1 MMVSSLAF
9 PHISGAQAEKLGEVY
24 FPTSARSAE
33 AQAHFLRGVKYLHS
47 FGFEEAVESFQAA
60 YAIEPDFALAYWGE
74 TLSRN
79 DPLQV
84 QQDLD
89 SPRKVLAR
97 LGDTPTL
104 SAAKAPTDLE
114 KGFLS
119 AVEVLF
125 GEGSTSARVIAYS
138 DLFFPIRQA

>member
-1 MMVSSLAF
+1 M
-9 PHISGAQAEKLGEVY
+9 
-24 FPTSARSAE
+24 
-33 AQAHFLRGVKYLHS
+33 
-47 FGFEEAVESFQAA
+47 
-60 YAIEPDFALAYWGE
+60 AYWGE

-97 LGDTPTL
+97 LGDTPAL
-104 SAAKAPTDLE
+104 PAAKAPADLE

-138 DLFFPIRQA
+138 ELFFPIRQA